1 MSIIVTN
8 SHRNRPLGLS
18 YHNIRNRHSINPP
31 NPSTRSLGKERLTL
45 SSGFLRI
52 PPVSLRISHRI
63 LTMPVKFIDK
73 FKVGFQAIIEAETGH
88 LLGGRMV
95 DDGPVFDTLFHA
107 LSYMTVVMD
116 ENVKAHRSVKLG
128 KVIPFE
134 EMVSCFV
141 NASHD

>member
-1 MSIIVTN
+1 
-8 SHRNRPLGLS
+8 
-18 YHNIRNRHSINPP
+18 
-31 NPSTRSLGKERLTL
+31 
-45 SSGFLRI
+45 
-52 PPVSLRISHRI
+52 
-63 LTMPVKFIDK
+63 MPVKFIDK